1 MSPLQWGMLI
11 LKEVKLEFCVM
22 LDFYINET
30 ADLAA
35 DYLLPTRTPLENSNL
50 PIFLSNYQVF
60 PHLEYSAAV
69 VRPDKHGPKAEWE
82 ILLSLA
88 RLMDV
93 PMFGNRFLNLIPKI
107 FKIFRK
113 KFTPEFFIKVFL
125 FVGQLLKGKIPG
137 ISSKNY
143 TLKQLKNKGTISLG
157 NNEYGMLSDY
167 IYTDSKKIE
176 IFPSIIQ
183 NQILKCRNDYSHK
196 LDFINEITESKNEFV
211 MIGRRNLKTMNSWMH
226 NIKKLW
232 PNKKEPAVFINPIDA
247 RNLNLRNSEKVILKN
262 ELGEIKVPMLITEKI
277 IKNVIC
283 YPHGWG
289 HKNLHLSF
297 ASKHAGK
304 NINLLTNNKEMNPLY
319 GQPLMNG
326 YRVSLFKA

>member
-297 ASKHAGK
+297 ASKHA
-304 NINLLTNNKEMNPLY
+304 LLTNNKEMNPLY